1 MMRIRDYTEADEAL
15 VDISAFVLD
24 EQSEKE
30 LERCFNRL
38 GFPKHEITRGDVHTA
53 IKRYSQAASP
63 SILIVDIS
71 RSEMPLSDM
80 EALANVC
87 APNIQVIVIGT
98 CDTVGLYRNLLRYGI
113 SDYLIKPIPQAMLY
127 SALSHMKAGENH
139 HPAEVKTG
147 KVVSVYGASGGI
159 GTTSL
164 LCALGDI
171 LSREENRRVM
181 LVDLD
186 ILQGDTALHFGLSA
200 GAGFSNLLR
209 SPERADDLV
218 LERLSL
224 SVNKKLNI
232 LCSEGESEDSGLV
245 DSKSIGALTDS
256 LRQKYHFILHH
267 IPDRSEIET
276 LPVLMSSDICI
287 LILEPGL
294 TGLRNARNLL
304 QKIKAYEMVP
314 QIIAVLNNSRPSFK
328 SSPTAQQIE
337 KFIGHPLEQII
348 PYDGKG
354 FNQSSL
360 DGVPVS
366 RNNSRASQKI
376 KLLAASLVG
385 SKPQAKSPFLKLPF
399 KFFGG

>member
-147 KVVSVYGASGGI
+147 KV
-159 GTTSL
+159 
-164 LCALGDI
+164 
-171 LSREENRRVM
+171 
-181 LVDLD
+181 
-186 ILQGDTALHFGLSA
+186 
-200 GAGFSNLLR
+200 
-209 SPERADDLV
+209 
-218 LERLSL
+218 
-224 SVNKKLNI
+224 
-232 LCSEGESEDSGLV
+232 
-245 DSKSIGALTDS
+245 
-256 LRQKYHFILHH
+256 
-267 IPDRSEIET
+267 
-276 LPVLMSSDICI
+276 
-287 LILEPGL
+287 
-294 TGLRNARNLL
+294 
-304 QKIKAYEMVP
+304 
-314 QIIAVLNNSRPSFK
+314 
-328 SSPTAQQIE
+328 
-337 KFIGHPLEQII
+337 
-348 PYDGKG
+348 
-354 FNQSSL
+354 
-360 DGVPVS
+360 
-366 RNNSRASQKI
+366 
-376 KLLAASLVG
+376 
-385 SKPQAKSPFLKLPF
+385 
-399 KFFGG
+399 